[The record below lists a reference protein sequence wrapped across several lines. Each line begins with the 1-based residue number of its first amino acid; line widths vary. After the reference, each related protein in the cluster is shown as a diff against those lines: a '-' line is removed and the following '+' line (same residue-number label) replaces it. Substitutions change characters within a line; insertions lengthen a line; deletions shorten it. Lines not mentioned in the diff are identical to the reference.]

1 MPSLTARRYG
11 GGVDTPSTLRVLVV
25 PGVNP
30 GRWVSTW
37 RERFPRRG
45 LEIITGSA
53 AQAQEQVL
61 TGVADV
67 AFVRFPLTVAELS
80 AIPLWTE
87 STVVVASKESDLT
100 VVDQVQL
107 ADLQDEVI
115 VVPQDNVLNWQELP
129 GLPFAGHAPESTL
142 DAVELV
148 AAQAGI
154 VIVPAA
160 LAREHSRRDVRT
172 ISLSDGPTSQV
183 ALAWLQ
189 VDGEN
194 PEFVEDFIGIVRG
207 RTANSTRGRDSAPAE
222 VKVAKTAKAKAA
234 AAARKAKAPAP
245 RTGNGRRRTSGGRGQ
260 SR

>member
-1 MPSLTARRYG
+1 MPSLTARHYG
-11 GGVDTPSTLRVLVV
+11 GCVDTPSTLRVLVV

-37 RERFPRRG
+37 RERFPKRP
-45 LEIITGSA
+45 LEVITGSA
-53 AQAQEQVL
+53 AQAQDQVL
-61 TGVADV
+61 AGHADI
-67 AFVRFPLTVAELS
+67 AFVRFPLTSVELS

-87 STVVVASKESDLT
+87 STVVIASKESNLT
-100 VVDQVQL
+100 VVDNL
-107 ADLQDEVI
+107 ALTDLADEVI
-115 VVPQDNVLNWQELP
+115 LIPQDNVLSWPALP
-129 GLPFAGHAPESTL
+129 GLPFMGRAPESTL
-142 DAVELV
+142 DAVELA

-160 LAREHSRRDVRT
+160 LAREHTRRDVRT
-172 ISLSDGPTSQV
+172 IPLSDGPTSQV

-194 PEFVEDFIGIVRG
+194 PELIEDFIGIVRG
-207 RTANSTRGRDSAPAE
+207 RTANSTRGRDSAPTE

-245 RTGNGRRRTSGGRGQ
+245 RTGSGRRRTSGGRGQ